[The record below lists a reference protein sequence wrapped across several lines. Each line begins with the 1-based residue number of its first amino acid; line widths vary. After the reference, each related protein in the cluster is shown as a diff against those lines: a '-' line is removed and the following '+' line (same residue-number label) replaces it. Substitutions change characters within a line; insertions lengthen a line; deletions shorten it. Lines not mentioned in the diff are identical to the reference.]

1 MEVVVGVDVGTSGAR
16 AFAMT
21 VDGRVMARAQ
31 RSFAAGGEAAQP
43 GWAEQDARLWWTA
56 ASACLRELVDQL
68 DGATVAA
75 LAIDSTSGTFVPL
88 DDAGE
93 PLMPALMYNDNRAAG
108 LEGEVNAAAGAF
120 TARMGYSFPPAFALV
135 KLVWLVR
142 HRPDVVERAMVFA
155 HAADYLVG
163 KLTGDFCVTDS
174 SNALKTGVD
183 LVSGAWPGFI
193 GTLGVPVAKLPRVV
207 RPGERVGTVSARAAG
222 ETGLPAGTPVIAG
235 ATDGTAAFLASGAC
249 LPGDWNITIGT
260 TVVLRGVSRELILD
274 PQGRYYSHRHPDG
287 LWLPGGASNVGG
299 EALLRWFGD
308 RIPKLDARAEALLP
322 SSILTYP
329 LVRTGERMP
338 FVSPEARGFTIGE
351 PADEVE
357 RFAAAVEGVALVAAW
372 SVREAEALGAPADG
386 RFFLT
391 GGAAHGRALTR
402 VLASVLGQPLHVA
415 AEPDAAMG
423 SAMLA
428 AGWAWYGGLVSDAQT
443 AMVRQSETIAPE
455 NSWFEPYQEKL
466 EALKTA
472 CRQRR
477 YL

>member
-1 MEVVVGVDVGTSGAR
+1 VEVVVGVDVGTSGAR
-16 AFAMT
+16 AFA
-21 VDGRVMARAQ
+21 VAADGRVVARAQ
-31 RSFAAGGEAAQP
+31 RSLVAGTETSQP
-43 GWAEQDARLWWTA
+43 GWAEQDARTWWTA
-56 ASACLRELVDQL
+56 ACACLQELVDRL
-68 DGATVAA
+68 NGATVAA
-75 LAIDSTSGTFVPL
+75 LAVDSTSGTFVPL
-88 DDAGE
+88 DHAGE
-93 PLMPALMYNDNRAAG
+93 PLSPALMYNDNRAAG

-142 HRPDVVERAMVFA
+142 HRPDLVDRTMVFA

-163 KLTGDFCVTDS
+163 RLTGDFCVTDS

-183 LVSGAWPGFI
+183 LVSGTWPGFI
-193 GTLGVPVAKLPRVV
+193 GTLGVPVSRLPRVV
-207 RPGERVGTVSARAAG
+207 RPGERVGAVTERAAH
-222 ETGLPAGTPVIAG
+222 ETGLPEGTPVIAG

-260 TVVLRGVSRELILD
+260 TIVLRGVSRDLILD
-274 PQGRYYSHRHPDG
+274 PQGRFYSHRHPDG

-299 EALLRWFGD
+299 EALLKWFGD
-308 RIPKLDARAEALLP
+308 RIPKLDARAESVLP
-322 SSILTYP
+322 SSLLTYP

-338 FVSPEARGFTIGE
+338 FVSPQAQGFTLGE
-351 PADEVE
+351 PSGDVE
-357 RFAAAVEGVALVAAW
+357 RFAAAVEGLALVAAW

-402 VLASVLGQPLHVA
+402 VLASTLGQPLHVA

-423 SAMLA
+423 SALLA
-428 AGWAWYGGLVSDAQT
+428 AGWAWYGGLVSDAQS
-443 AMVRQSETIAPE
+443 AMVRQADTITPSRA
-455 NSWFEPYQEKL
+455 WFEPYQEKL
-466 EALKTA
+466 EALRTA